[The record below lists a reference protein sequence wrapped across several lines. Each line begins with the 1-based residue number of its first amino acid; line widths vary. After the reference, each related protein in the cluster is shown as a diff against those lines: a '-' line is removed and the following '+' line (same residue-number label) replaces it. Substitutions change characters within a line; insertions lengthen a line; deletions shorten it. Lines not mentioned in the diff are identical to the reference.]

1 MRRASCAEMM
11 RCALRDQDDAVLTE
25 PLPRRWVDL
34 INIWISRSGTLGGST
49 GTMTVKF
56 HLRLSADPPSC
67 IVGRVGVLASLPW
80 RVFLDFTS
88 KL

>member
-11 RCALRDQDDAVLTE
+11 RCALRDQYDAVLT
-25 PLPRRWVDL
+25 DL
-34 INIWISRSGTLGGST
+34 ISIWFSRSGTLGGST
-49 GTMTVKF
+49 GTMTVKL

-88 KL
+88 EL